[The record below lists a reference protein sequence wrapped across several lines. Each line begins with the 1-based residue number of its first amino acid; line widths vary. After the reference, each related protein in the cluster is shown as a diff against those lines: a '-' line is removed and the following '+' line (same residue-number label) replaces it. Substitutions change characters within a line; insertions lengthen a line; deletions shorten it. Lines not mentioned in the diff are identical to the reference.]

1 MSRIVVIGAGQAGA
15 ALVAKLRNLDDQCSI
30 DLVGKED
37 VLPYQRP
44 PLSKKYLLG
53 EMPLERLYLRPESF
67 YTDNHITLHL
77 GDTVTGINRREKSI
91 VTTRQSLTYDHLVF
105 ATGSWPRRLP
115 AAIGGELAGVYTM
128 RDLQD
133 ADAMAPEMVA
143 GRKVLIVGGGYIG
156 LEAAAVAA
164 TKGLKVTLV
173 EMSDRI
179 LNRVAAPQ
187 TSDYFRQL
195 HQSHGVTLKE
205 NTGLKQL
212 IGQDGKVTSAQ

>member
-1 MSRIVVIGAGQAGA
+1 MSRIVVIGAGQAGE

-115 AAIGGELAGVYTM
+115 AAIGG
-128 RDLQD
+128 
-133 ADAMAPEMVA
+133 
-143 GRKVLIVGGGYIG
+143 
-156 LEAAAVAA
+156 
-164 TKGLKVTLV
+164 
-173 EMSDRI
+173 
-179 LNRVAAPQ
+179 
-187 TSDYFRQL
+187 
-195 HQSHGVTLKE
+195 
-205 NTGLKQL
+205 
-212 IGQDGKVTSAQ
+212 